1 MAVRQ
6 PKLSPL
12 VVLLSDPTDRS
23 FIDDVFQFFLDPTS
37 ILAAPHCGIA
47 EEIVDDGASIIESIP
62 VINAFER

>member
-6 PKLSPL
+6 PNFSPL

-37 ILAAPHCGIA
+37 ILTTPHCGIA
-47 EEIVDDGASIIESIP
+47 EEIVDDGASIVASIAI
-62 VINAFER
+62 INAFER